1 MSMRAVQ
8 VREFGGPEVLVPE
21 VIAGPTAGAGE
32 VVVRNAAIGL
42 NFLDVYYRSG
52 RYSTSLPF
60 VPGHEA
66 AAVVHEVGPGVRG
79 VAVGD
84 HVGYIDQMGAY
95 AEQTIVAAD
104 RLIPLPPQI
113 DSAQAAGMLLKGMT
127 AEYLVRRTY
136 PVSAG
141 ETILIHAAAGGV
153 GQILCQWAKQ
163 LGATVIGSV
172 GSAAKQTIARSAGC
186 DHVVVTDE
194 EDVVTTVRH
203 LTGGRGVPVVF
214 DGVGR
219 ATFDHSLD
227 CLAPRGMVVA
237 FGAASGPIPPL
248 DVQSLGPRGSL
259 YVTRPMIGPYVAS
272 ATDLRASAEALFD
285 LVLSGRI
292 KVDVARTYPLA
303 DAARAHADLE
313 ARRLSG
319 STVLLP

>member
-8 VREFGGPEVLVPE
+8 VREFGGPEVLTPQ
-21 VIAGPTAGAGE
+21 VIASPTAGTGE

-66 AAVVHEVGPGVRG
+66 AAIVHEIGRGVRG
-79 VAVGD
+79 VNVGD
-84 HVGYIDQMGAY
+84 RVGYIDQMGAY
-95 AEQTIVAAD
+95 AEQTRVAAE
-104 RLIPLPPQI
+104 RLIPLPPHI

-141 ETILIHAAAGGV
+141 ETILVHAAAGGV
-153 GQILCQWAKQ
+153 GQILCQWAKH
-163 LGATVIGSV
+163 LGATVVGSV
-172 GSAAKQTIARSAGC
+172 GSAPKLAIAKSAGC
-186 DHVVVTDE
+186 DHVIVTDE
-194 EDVVTTVRH
+194 EDVVTAVRD

-214 DGVGR
+214 DGVGG
-219 ATFDHSLD
+219 ATFGHSLD

-237 FGAASGPIPPL
+237 FGAASGPVPPL
-248 DVQSLGPRGSL
+248 DVQSLGPKGSL

-272 ATDLRASAEALFD
+272 TADLRASAGALFD
-285 LVLSGRI
+285 LVLDGRI
-292 KVDVARTYPLA
+292 KADVSQTYPLV
-303 DAARAHADLE
+303 DAAGAHADLE